1 MSSTT
6 TMNSS
11 SNTPNLRPSE
21 HVTPSRPHS
30 PDTNGTNSATG
41 TWTSSIRTPIALTR
55 KDENQYHTHVTAHRS
70 WIVPIIGALLA
81 AAVILLNSA
90 NLIDVYGNI
99 FIWSAA
105 AIPAALLGV
114 CIALAAISPTLRLW
128 WQIVF
133 LIVAQFLAGP
143 MIALNDTTI
152 AHILPSLQTLSQ
164 GFTQTFG
171 SFKYIIAVIPP
182 IGSTSGSLM
191 ALWTLNL
198 WTSFLAGVFAVS
210 ANNTINLI
218 TVLPLGLNLVA
229 SALLGTDQG
238 TLRPLCSIMAMFA
251 LIFWLSWRW
260 HSLDMRRPISAAIII
275 VISVALAFGAASVIP
290 EHRLIL
296 RDHYDP
302 PFDPHQYTSPL
313 SGMRS
318 YVKYHKKEMLLTVS
332 GLPAGTPVRLAVMDR
347 FDGNVWN
354 LSDSTDASDSSDYRK
369 IGSGIPTTA
378 DGSHFNATFKVHKG
392 FSEQWLPLVG
402 DASSIDFGSNDLYYN
417 TGTHS
422 AIAPNTSLGGRTY
435 TESGIVPHV
444 PTQQQIV
451 RASAQN
457 ITQPETKD
465 VPNSAGSLAP
475 ALTGKQHT
483 DGATAQTLATAL
495 KTKGWFSHGLAGDYP
510 SLPGHGNFRIGSML
524 GGSAMVGDSEQYAS
538 AMALMARQLNLP
550 SRVVLGFI
558 PKDKEGDISKAR
570 TTTNEDGTTRTDF
583 TGNDIEAWVEINLK
597 GYGWVAFYPTPKET
611 KVPNKNQDLTP
622 PNPKTLVR
630 QPPVPLVDPL
640 HDQNQARDQSAL
652 DGADVDNQN
661 RNATLIRIIAIAKKV
676 AVYGSPLWT
685 ILIICG
691 LIMLIKAT
699 QLAIMAR
706 RGSSKERIVSGWKAI
721 DMLAKQSGIVT
732 SGTRRQQVMQIHNA
746 FSTSTEKTSTSITGK
761 SVKAQRQHG
770 IPAGSID
777 LNQLKLLSREA
788 DWVAFSGK
796 ELDETDSLAYWKR
809 IQTMRKAILAA
820 QPRMRRIATRL
831 SLKGVF
837 HMPNLQRFKPKQL
850 LSKNRRA
857 KFDDASSTTATA
869 VRPDTISTN
878 TANGTAILTGERL
891 KPRDTEKKGHRL

>member
-1 MSSTT
+1 M
-6 TMNSS
+6 
-11 SNTPNLRPSE
+11 L
-21 HVTPSRPHS
+21 
-30 PDTNGTNSATG
+30 
-41 TWTSSIRTPIALTR
+41 TS
-55 KDENQYHTHVTAHRS
+55 KDENQHHTRVTTYRHWTA
-70 WIVPIIGALLA
+70 PAIGALFA
-81 AAVILLNSA
+81 AVVILLNSA
-90 NLIDVYGNI
+90 NLIDVYGSI
-99 FIWSAA
+99 FVWSAA
-105 AIPAALLGV
+105 AIPASLLGV
-114 CIALAAISPTLRLW
+114 CIALTGINPTLRLW

-133 LIVAQFLAGP
+133 LAVAQFLVGP
-143 MIALNDTTI
+143 VIALNDTTI
-152 AHILPSLQTLSQ
+152 AHLLPSPQTLSQ

-182 IGSTSGSLM
+182 IGGANGSLM

-198 WTSFLAGVFAVS
+198 WTAFLAGVFAVS
-210 ANNTINLI
+210 ANNKINLI
-218 TVLPLGLNLVA
+218 TVLPLGLNLTT

-238 TLRPLCSIMAMFA
+238 TLRPFCGITAMLA
-251 LIFWLSWRW
+251 LIFWFAWRW
-260 HSLDMRRPISAAIII
+260 HSFDIRRPISAVTIIA
-275 VISVALAFGAASVIP
+275 ISVALASGAVFAIP
-290 EHRLIL
+290 EHRLVL
-296 RDHYDP
+296 RDHYNP
-302 PFDPHQYTSPL
+302 PLDPHQYTSPL
-313 SGMRS
+313 SSMRS
-318 YVKYHKKEMLLTVS
+318 YVKYHKKETLLTVS

-378 DGSHFNATFKVHKG
+378 DGNHFNATFKVHNG

-402 DASSIDFGSNDLYYN
+402 DASSIDFDTTDLYYN

-435 TESGIVPHV
+435 TESGIIPYA

-451 RASAQN
+451 RASAQD
-457 ITQPETKD
+457 ITQPEVKD
-465 VPNSAGSLAP
+465 TPNSVGNLAP
-475 ALTGKQHT
+475 ALTGKQPT

-510 SLPGHGNFRIGSML
+510 SLSGHGNFRIDSML

-558 PKDKEGDISKAR
+558 PKDKEGNISKAR
-570 TTTNEDGTTRTDF
+570 TTTNEKGTTRTDF

-597 GYGWVAFYPTPKET
+597 DYGWVAFYPTPKET

-640 HDQNQARDQSAL
+640 HDQNQARDQSSL
-652 DGADVDNQN
+652 DGADAGDQN
-661 RNATLIRIIAIAKKV
+661 RNATLIRIIAIIKKV
-676 AVYGSPLWT
+676 AVYGSPLWI

-691 LIMLIKAT
+691 LILLIKAI

-706 RGSSKERIVSGWKAI
+706 SGSSKERIASGWQAI
-721 DMLAKQSGIVT
+721 NMLAKQSGIAT
-732 SGTRRQQVMQIHNA
+732 SGTRRQQVMQIHKA

-761 SVKAQRQHG
+761 STKSQQKQG
-770 IPAGSID
+770 ITVRPID
-777 LNQLKLLSREA
+777 LDQLKLLSREA

-796 ELDETDSLAYWKR
+796 ELDEADSLAYWKR
-809 IQTMRKAILAA
+809 IQTMRKVMLAA

-831 SLKGVF
+831 SLRGVF
-837 HMPNLQRFKPKQL
+837 HMPNFRRFKPKHL
-850 LSKNRRA
+850 LGKKRCA
-857 KFDDASSTTATA
+857 KSDDTSSTAATTM
-869 VRPDTISTN
+869 RPGTNSTN

-891 KPRDTEKKGHRL
+891 KRQPAEKKGHQL